1 LLLLIAGAV
10 GLRFRTLQLP
20 TATQVGQLTDLMPE
34 ETVVGLRL
42 LPSNAS
48 AQQPLWETVLNRL
61 DWLQSL
67 PPSLRRQLEGMGT
80 AETARGDRQLLLLWL
95 DATTARL
102 PGVPRPTEPALVIPL
117 SSAQP
122 IEATLSELR
131 QQGQLTERQ
140 RARRSWLGQLKNG
153 YSLALLDQRYLA
165 IAPSDAPLA
174 AILRAYRGRNRLA
187 NNLYYQRSCL
197 DFPADRRAE
206 LYLDWP
212 RAQSAAIAQGQPF
225 PLPPLVQRLC
235 AGMTPTPTG
244 LQLIGKAWPVAASRS
259 NPETNEDLLT
269 YASAQTLLWLS
280 SHNLALA
287 WQGLSQDNR
296 LLNWP
301 QLLSLPRD
309 FQALTGTDLQ
319 KDWLNG
325 LTGSYAV
332 SLVPNTGDP
341 RFRASLLFL
350 VQTNN
355 RRQIDDSLQ
364 RLEQRLT
371 HGGRLRLKREGE
383 IVRWL
388 NPQGEIL
395 ASSGWLGN
403 DPTGTG
409 AANHTLFFGIGTTT
423 PQAASAGE
431 RLPLAA
437 LGNPQ
442 KDTLVHFNLVQLRQL
457 QLLPNLGPLTT
468 WVQPFSQ
475 TELSVSPS
483 QNQIAAFRL
492 ALTTPPKR
500 P

>member
-1 LLLLIAGAV
+1 
-10 GLRFRTLQLP
+10 
-20 TATQVGQLTDLMPE
+20 MPE

-48 AQQPLWETVLNRL
+48 GQQPLWETLLNRL

-67 PPSLRRQLEGMGT
+67 PPSLRRQLQGMGT
-80 AETARGDRQLLLLWL
+80 EETARGDRQLLLLWL
-95 DATTARL
+95 DASTARL

-140 RARRSWLGQLKNG
+140 RAGRSWLGQLKNG

-197 DFPADRRAE
+197 DLPADRRAE

-225 PLPPLVQRLC
+225 PLPPLAQRLC
-235 AGMTPTPTG
+235 AGITPSPTG
-244 LQLIGKAWPVAASRS
+244 LQLSGKAWPVGSSSSGTAQTA
-259 NPETNEDLLT
+259 DLLP
-269 YASAQTLLWLS
+269 YASAQALLWFS
-280 SHNLALA
+280 SYNLAAA
-287 WQGLSQDNR
+287 WQGLSQNPQM
-296 LLNWP
+296 LAWP

-309 FQALTGTDLQ
+309 FKTLTGTDLQ

-332 SLVPNTGDP
+332 SLVPKTGDP

-350 VQTNN
+350 AQTNN

-364 RLEQRLT
+364 RLEKRLT
-371 HGGRLRLKREGE
+371 RGGRLRLKRQGA

-388 NPQGEIL
+388 NPQGEVL
-395 ASSGWLGN
+395 ASSGWLGD

-409 AANHTLFFGIGTTT
+409 NANRILFLGIGTTIPRAT
-423 PQAASAGE
+423 LQPDE
-431 RLPLAA
+431 RLPLVA

-442 KDTLVHFNLVQLRQL
+442 QDSLLHLNLTQLRQL
-457 QLLPNLGPLTT
+457 QLLPSLGPLTP

-475 TELSVSPS
+475 AELSLTPS

-492 ALTTPPKR
+492 SLTTPRKR